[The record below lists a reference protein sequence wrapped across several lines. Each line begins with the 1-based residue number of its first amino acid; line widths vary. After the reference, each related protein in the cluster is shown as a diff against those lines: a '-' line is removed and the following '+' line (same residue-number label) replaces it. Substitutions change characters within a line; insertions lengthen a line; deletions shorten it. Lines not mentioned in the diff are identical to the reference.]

1 VRAADRGEEEWI
13 FQAPQGIAT
22 GIPIYKQQKTRHVA
36 ESKKEKL
43 MYPNF
48 MTADDV
54 QAYKGQK
61 KSILHELAVN
71 FGENVTTERLEE
83 VSGSKRVAA
92 RIHLLRDDM
101 WDIEMGRQPNRR
113 RGMYRL
119 LGKASVRQKIK
130 HCPSCECDLVTSVVQ
145 P

>member
-1 VRAADRGEEEWI
+1 
-13 FQAPQGIAT
+13 
-22 GIPIYKQQKTRHVA
+22 
-36 ESKKEKL
+36 

-61 KSILHELAVN
+61 KFILHELAVN
-71 FGENVTTERLEE
+71 FGKHVTVERLEE

-92 RIHLLRDDM
+92 RILTLKDDM
-101 WDIEMGRQPNRR
+101 WDIEMDRQPNRR

-119 LGKASVRQKIK
+119 VGKTSVRQKMR
-130 HCPSCECDLVTSVVQ
+130 HCPSCECNLVTSAVQ

>member
-1 VRAADRGEEEWI
+1 
-13 FQAPQGIAT
+13 
-22 GIPIYKQQKTRHVA
+22 
-36 ESKKEKL
+36 

-71 FGENVTTERLEE
+71 FGKNVTTERLEE

-101 WDIEMGRQPNRR
+101 WNIETDRNGAERV
-113 RGMYRL
+113 GMYRL

-130 HCPSCECDLVTSVVQ
+130 HCPSCECELVTPVVQ

>member
-1 VRAADRGEEEWI
+1 
-13 FQAPQGIAT
+13 
-22 GIPIYKQQKTRHVA
+22 
-36 ESKKEKL
+36 

-61 KSILHELAVN
+61 KSILHELAIN

-119 LGKASVRQKIK
+119 
-130 HCPSCECDLVTSVVQ
+130 
-145 P
+145 